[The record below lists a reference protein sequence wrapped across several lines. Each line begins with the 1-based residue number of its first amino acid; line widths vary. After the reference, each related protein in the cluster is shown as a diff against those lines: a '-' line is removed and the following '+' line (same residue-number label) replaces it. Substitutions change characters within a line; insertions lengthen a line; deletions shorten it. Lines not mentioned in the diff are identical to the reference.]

1 MKIELESKRLFYK
14 ITLKTVFN
22 DEVTINLN
30 TIKDIDLTQKHK
42 TAQFLINE
50 TRAMFYNFETNELLI
65 WFYGENKNEIRIQ
78 LDRHDSVK
86 YNYILFLRSLF
97 ITKGHP
103 APEMYSNPDIKKL
116 YNLYHHII
124 YAVLFDEHTYCEDI
138 FIKENK
144 TQGENNYD

>member
-30 TIKDIDLTQKHK
+30 TIKEIDLTQKHK

-78 LDRHDSVK
+78 LDRHDSEK
-86 YNYILFLRSLF
+86 YNYTLFLRSLF
-97 ITKGHP
+97 IIKGYSDS
-103 APEMYSNPDIKKL
+103 EMDSNPDVKKL
-116 YNLYHHII
+116 FNLYHSVI
-124 YAVLFDEHTYCEDI
+124 YAVLFSEHTCYDNVCLDELQI
-138 FIKENK
+138 SKES
-144 TQGENNYD
+144 

>member
-30 TIKDIDLTQKHK
+30 TIKEIDLTQKHK

-78 LDRHDSVK
+78 LDRHDSEK

-97 ITKGHP
+97 VIKGYSDSG
-103 APEMYSNPDIKKL
+103 MDSNPDVKKL
-116 YNLYHHII
+116 FNLYHSVI
-124 YAVLFDEHTYCEDI
+124 YAVLFSEHTCCDDVCLDELQI
-138 FIKENK
+138 SKES
-144 TQGENNYD
+144 